1 MNNKHALKLM
11 ADDFRQIITLH
22 ADGFTNYTNLFFL
35 QIIVFHGYPACK
47 TFCSLKIIKRI
58 LWHAFVLML
67 L

>member
-47 TFCSLKIIKRI
+47 TFCSLKIIK
-58 LWHAFVLML
+58 
-67 L
+67 